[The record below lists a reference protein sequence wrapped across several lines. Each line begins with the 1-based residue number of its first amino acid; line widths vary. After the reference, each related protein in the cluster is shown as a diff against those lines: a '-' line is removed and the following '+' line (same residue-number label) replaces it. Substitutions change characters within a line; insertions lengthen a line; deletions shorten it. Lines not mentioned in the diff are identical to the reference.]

1 MQINFHP
8 LHLYFNLHQGCA
20 LAEPSGP
27 WSPTFASGRLENLIF
42 FIQITYWAP
51 QILQVQSTGH
61 PSIFLRAQTC
71 AYFCV
76 LSTPRI
82 SETISL
88 YIFWLF
94 YKLQYKLIPSP
105 ISCQKTPICY
115 RSIIFAPNI
124 TTLLHEFIKS
134 LQNTLLDKFPFPS
147 LKNVYHYHG
156 SLFLHTGIH
165 IHFLSESS
173 AGQASLMAYSTCPV
187 TVWVAGTEVQNY
199 KQIGDKNNCMQ
210 LEHFMSCILF
220 PLQLPRK
227 GFY

>member
-27 WSPTFASGRLENLIF
+27 WSPTFAPGRLENLIF

-134 LQNTLLDKFPFPS
+134 LQNPQLGNFPFPS
-147 LKNVYHYHG
+147 LKNVYIMSAFSSYRDPY
-156 SLFLHTGIH
+156 SFFIRVVSWASKLDGIQY
-165 IHFLSESS
+165 LP
-173 AGQASLMAYSTCPV
+173 AYSLGS
-187 TVWVAGTEVQNY
+187 WNY
-199 KQIGDKNNCMQ
+199 KKIGDKNNCMQ
-210 LEHFMSCILF
+210 LEHFTSCILF
-220 PLQLPRK
+220 PLQFLRK